1 VPAVYLPD
9 QGLCR
14 PYTCLT
20 KACAGRQEF
29 GGNLTTALCAVDVP
43 GAGWVSGYQL
53 SAGAAA
59 CTVAVDGA
67 AQISTTYACGCM
79 ASGEVQGL
87 APPDASKGETCEA
100 ACAQARAG
108 RSPAGA
114 LVALRVCVV

>member
-1 VPAVYLPD
+1 LPA
-9 QGLCR
+9 
-14 PYTCLT
+14 
-20 KACAGRQEF
+20 RQEF